1 MNISGKFLLRV
12 AGTLTCISLVVAA
25 LLGVVNGIT
34 AEKIAAINEAKTA
47 EAMSKVVPVEGVEF
61 KELEPATACVE
72 AAAAHATLVSMHE
85 VYDEGDMIGYAVKVV
100 AGGSQGNIEMVVGVD
115 NAGAVTG
122 VSVVDHAE
130 TSGIGT
136 KVCGNETGM
145 LDALVGM
152 SLDGGEITVNKGANK
167 VDGVSGATVS
177 SKGVVKGV
185 NGALA
190 AVQAMA

>member
-1 MNISGKFLLRV
+1 MNIDMKFLIRV
-12 AGTLTCISLVVAA
+12 AGRLTCISLIVAA
-25 LLGVVNGIT
+25 LLGLVNGVT
-34 AEKIAAINEAKTA
+34 AEKIAAINEEKTA
-47 EAMSKVVPVEGVEF
+47 AAMSKVVPVEGVEF
-61 KELEPATACVE
+61 KEIDVADASAE
-72 AAAAHATLVSMHE
+72 AAVVYGTLVSMHE
-85 VYDEGDMIGYAVKVV
+85 VYDQGDMIGYAVKFI

-136 KVCGNETGM
+136 KVCNNETGM
-145 LDALVGM
+145 LDALEGM
-152 SLDGGEITVNKGANK
+152 SLDGGEITVNKGANS

-190 AVQAMA
+190 AVQAMV

>member
-12 AGTLTCISLVVAA
+12 AGTLTCIALTVAA
-25 LLGVVNGIT
+25 LLGAVNGIT
-34 AEKIAAINEAKTA
+34 ADKIAAINEAKTA

-61 KELEPATACVE
+61 KEIDVADASVE
-72 AAAAHATLVSMHE
+72 AAVVYGTLVSMHE
-85 VYDEGDMIGYAVKVV
+85 VYDQGDMIGYAVKFV

-115 NAGAVTG
+115 TTGAVMG

-136 KVCGNETGM
+136 KVCNNETGM
-145 LDALVGM
+145 LDALEGM
-152 SLDGGEITVNKGANK
+152 SMANGEITVNKGTNK
-167 VDGVSGATVS
+167 IDGVSGATVS

-190 AVQAMA
+190 AVMAIA